1 MRVIVIGGTGH
12 IGSYLVPRLV
22 RAGHK
27 VLSVSRARRS
37 PYRASAEWAAVEP
50 VAADRAAED
59 RSGAFGPR
67 IAGLRPDAVIDL
79 LCYTPE
85 SARLL
90 VAALAGRVR
99 QFLHCGTI
107 WVHGPAE
114 VVPTPESAPRRPV
127 GEYGI
132 NKNATEDYLLG
143 EARRT
148 GFPAAVIHP
157 GHIVGPGW
165 NILNP
170 QGHFNPAV
178 FQAIADGNELLLPN
192 LGLECVHHVHAD
204 DVAQCFERAMERPG
218 AATGESFHA
227 VSPAA
232 VTLLGYARAAYG
244 WFGREPRLAF
254 LPLAELAG
262 RLAPE
267 DYAQTAEHVGRSPCM
282 SIAKA
287 RALLGYEPRYSSLEA
302 CREAVEWLVAQGR
315 ITAPRPP
322 RGA

>member
-22 RAGHK
+22 RAGHAL
-27 VLSVSRARRS
+27 VSVTRGRRA
-37 PYRASAEWAAVEP
+37 PYRSSAEWAAVEP
-50 VAADRAAED
+50 VVADRAAED
-59 RSGAFGPR
+59 RAGTFARR
-67 IAGLRPDAVIDL
+67 IAGLEPDAVIDL
-79 LCYTPE
+79 VCYTPE
-85 SARLL
+85 SARQL
-90 VAALAGRVR
+90 VEALAGRVR
-99 QFLHCGTI
+99 QFLHCGSI
-107 WVHGPAE
+107 WVHGAAE
-114 VVPTPESAPRRPV
+114 AVPTPECAPRRPV

-132 NKNATEDYLLG
+132 NKNAIEDYLLG
-143 EARRT
+143 EARRR
-148 GFPAAVIHP
+148 GFPAAVVHP

-178 FQAIADGNELLLPN
+178 FQAIANGDELLLPD

-204 DVAQCFERAMERPG
+204 DVAQCFERALERPG
-218 AATGESFHA
+218 AAMGESFHA

-244 WFGREPRLAF
+244 WFGRAPRLAF
-254 LPLAELAG
+254 LPLAELAR

-267 DYAQTAEHVGRSPCM
+267 DYAQTVEHVSRSPCM

-287 RALLGYEPRYSSLEA
+287 RALLGYEPRYGSLEA
-302 CREAVEWLVAQGR
+302 CREAVDWLLAQGR
-315 ITAPRPP
+315 VAAPRQ
-322 RGA
+322 